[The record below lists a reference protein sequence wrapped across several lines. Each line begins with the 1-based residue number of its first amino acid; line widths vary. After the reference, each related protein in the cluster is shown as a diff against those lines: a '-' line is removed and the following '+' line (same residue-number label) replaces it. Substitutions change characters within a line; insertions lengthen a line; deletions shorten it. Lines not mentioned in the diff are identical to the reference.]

1 MAHIL
6 YCNFFV
12 NSEIRKY
19 ILVLFIGFTFWSC
32 EHNDNDNELKL
43 TFTSV
48 MDGETINSNSGLLLR
63 FSDKIPD
70 NVFDATSIETFN
82 TENTDLIDYMHI
94 VKFSN
99 YFTLNNQP
107 LTFLYNSKTSSCLFI
122 PFTDE
127 SNPNGTGEGFI
138 PTQGNNQIKIGDEK
152 INFIIEEQNNSG
164 SVSPNPK
171 VLNINE
177 AEENRRVLFSN
188 FNGYTIL
195 DIYLLENKDY
205 NWNANYERRLLGE
218 AESENIY
225 WDLKDFNNSEITSG
239 FYLYRL
245 GVDTLDNG
253 YLNYETTGFFSI
265 IKED

>member
-1 MAHIL
+1 MKKYLIIL
-6 YCNFFV
+6 
-12 NSEIRKY
+12 S
-19 ILVLFIGFTFWSC
+19 FIGFSYWGC
-32 EHNDNDNELKL
+32 EDKDNEFKL
-43 TFTSV
+43 TFASV
-48 MDGETINSNSGLLLR
+48 TDGEIINSNSGLLLR

-99 YFTLNNQP
+99 YITLNNQP

-122 PFTDE
+122 PFTNE

-138 PTQGNNQIKIGDEK
+138 PTPGDNQIKIGDEK
-152 INFIIEEQNNSG
+152 IDFILEEQDNSG

-177 AEENRRVLFSN
+177 SEENRRMLFSN
-188 FNGYTIL
+188 FNGYTVL

-225 WDLKDFNNSEITSG
+225 WDLRDFNNSEITSG

-245 GVDTLDNG
+245 GVDTLENG
-253 YLNYETTGFFSI
+253 YLNYERSGFFSI
-265 IKED
+265 VKNN